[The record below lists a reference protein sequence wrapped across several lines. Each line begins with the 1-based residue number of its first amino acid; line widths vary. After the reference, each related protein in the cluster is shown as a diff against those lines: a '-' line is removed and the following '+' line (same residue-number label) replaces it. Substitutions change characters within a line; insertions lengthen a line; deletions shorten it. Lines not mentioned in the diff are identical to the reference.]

1 MALTSSSSE
10 HFASFEAKNDPLEDV
25 RVFVQTALLETPL
38 PKKAIAGLML
48 AVEEAVTN
56 ILRHGYLYGPGR
68 VRIRV
73 RRTRR
78 WVSIIISDTGR
89 PYTMNVDGAP
99 DAQQLAD
106 TGRRGGLGMY
116 LIKRVTDHLD
126 LQRVGDENVLTMSK
140 RLHAGMRRPIAH
152 SSMRKRVAWTGAL
165 AVLVF
170 VLLGAWII
178 ERQATGRVTRAFFD
192 QWSQFGRSAAAAASQ
207 HILNDRSDAEFD
219 QLVVDLKAAHPG
231 LDYLVI
237 LSELPLEDGT
247 ADVRIRA
254 HSESPELVHD
264 VYTPPKGVPAGDEGE
279 WLVDDASHPT
289 RHFAQHV
296 RVGGRVVGTV
306 VWGVPEASLSGSV
319 NSVLLRV
326 GQWAGIALLGG
337 WILVLVGAAWTTK
350 PIQKLVD
357 TLRNSGSAGGEPES
371 LMAEPEEIREV
382 VAAFQE
388 ATESVAQSERQ
399 MAERDMQQRELEA
412 SRHLQRALMP
422 QALPEI
428 EGYVFGA
435 QCRMARQVGGD
446 YYDVLRL
453 ADGRWLIIVADV
465 AGKGL
470 PAGLIMTAFRTATRL
485 LTPLHSTPRSLL
497 GALQQYLVENH
508 QSGPFVTACCVAL
521 DPEQHQIEI
530 CSAGHTPAIL
540 RPAHGDDLR
549 QINPRGRPIGL
560 PIAADQSFADR
571 LESEV
576 ITLLRGDRLLL
587 FTDGLTDARSSD
599 GDSFGIERIE
609 ACLRETINLDPKAF
623 VSEIVQRVDHFSDG
637 ADPVDDLTLVTLDR
651 VECLV
656 RNSDS
661 HPDRPAKDLKEPQ
674 KAGATQS

>member
-1 MALTSSSSE
+1 VTLTFSTSE
-10 HFASFEAKNDPLEDV
+10 HFASFEAKNEPLEDI
-25 RVFVQTALLETPL
+25 RVFVQMALLETPL

-89 PYTMNVDGAP
+89 PYTMNVGDAP
-99 DAQQLAD
+99 DVQQLAD

-140 RLHAGMRRPIAH
+140 RLHAGMRHPLTH
-152 SSMRKRVAWTGAL
+152 SSMRKRVAWTGVL
-165 AVLVF
+165 AVFLF
-170 VLLGAWII
+170 VLAGAWII
-178 ERQATGRVTRAFFD
+178 ERQATGRVTKAFYD
-192 QWSQFGRSAAAAASQ
+192 HWSQFGRSAAAAASQ

-247 ADVRIRA
+247 TDIRIRA
-254 HSESPELVHD
+254 HSESPEQVHE
-264 VYTPPKGVPAGDEGE
+264 VYSPPEGVPVGGEGQ
-279 WLVDDASHPT
+279 WLVGEARRPEI
-289 RHFAQHV
+289 HFAQHV
-296 RVGGRVVGTV
+296 RAGDRVVGAV
-306 VWGVPEASLSGSV
+306 VWGVPEATLSGSI
-319 NSVLLRV
+319 NSVLIRV

-337 WILVLVGAAWTTK
+337 WILVLVGATWTTK

-357 TLRNSGSAGGEPES
+357 TLRNSKSAGSEPES

-388 ATESVAQSERQ
+388 ATESVAQTERQ

-422 QALPEI
+422 QGLPEI
-428 EGYVFGA
+428 DGYEFGA
-435 QCRMARQVGGD
+435 RCRMARQVGGD

-453 ADGRWLIIVADV
+453 GDGRWLIIVADV

-470 PAGLIMTAFRTATRL
+470 PA
-485 LTPLHSTPRSLL
+485 PR
-497 GALQQYLVENH
+497 
-508 QSGPFVTACCVAL
+508 P
-521 DPEQHQIEI
+521 D
-530 CSAGHTPAIL
+530 CS
-540 RPAHGDDLR
+540 R
-549 QINPRGRPIGL
+549 QCI
-560 PIAADQSFADR
+560 
-571 LESEV
+571 
-576 ITLLRGDRLLL
+576 
-587 FTDGLTDARSSD
+587 
-599 GDSFGIERIE
+599 
-609 ACLRETINLDPKAF
+609 
-623 VSEIVQRVDHFSDG
+623 
-637 ADPVDDLTLVTLDR
+637 
-651 VECLV
+651 
-656 RNSDS
+656 
-661 HPDRPAKDLKEPQ
+661 
-674 KAGATQS
+674 